1 VSFDDLDLET
11 VLDCFGLR
19 PLDKGRELN
28 GGKDNTNIAVNT
40 EAGVIVV
47 RRYELTPPE
56 FVASELDLV
65 ECLAE
70 RGYPTPPP
78 LRTVNGERFV
88 NAGKPVAL
96 FRLVPG
102 ETPEAT
108 DAALA
113 AAFGHLLGRLHIL
126 ARDWDNSRLKEI
138 DRLDL
143 LHQSTQ
149 RWLSLAGE
157 AEFREE
163 VHDFLQRH
171 SRYLESILP
180 SLRTGA
186 IHHDLHRLNVIVR
199 SGRVVAVLDFDEL
212 NRGPLVADPLRTL
225 HYIAQEDPEWR
236 LPEPLA
242 AATLNGY
249 ARRRP
254 FSPLEREA
262 LPVLFDMLNLLDAVD
277 FLQNPPDDVTNVA
290 ESPSLQIYRANRDY
304 AFAV

>member
-1 VSFDDLDLET
+1 VSFDGLDLET
-11 VLDCFGLR
+11 VLDSFGLC
-19 PLDKGRELN
+19 PLDEGHELK
-28 GGKDNTNIAVNT
+28 GGKDNINIAINT
-40 EAGVIVV
+40 EAGVMVV

-78 LRTVNGERFV
+78 LRTVDGGRFV

-96 FRLVPG
+96 FRFIPG
-102 ETPEAT
+102 ETPKVT

-113 AAFGHLLGRLHIL
+113 ATFGHLLGWLHIL
-126 ARDWDNSRLKEI
+126 ARDWDKSRLKEI
-138 DRLDL
+138 DRLGL

-149 RWLSLAGE
+149 RRLPLTGE
-157 AEFREE
+157 AGFREE
-163 VHDFLQRH
+163 VYDFLRRH
-171 SRYLESILP
+171 CRYLESILP
-180 SLRTGA
+180 HLPTGA

-199 SGRVVAVLDFDEL
+199 SERVAAVLDFDEL
-212 NRGPLVADPLRTL
+212 NRGPLAVDPLRTF

-242 AATLNGY
+242 AATLNAY
-249 ARRRP
+249 ARMRP
-254 FSPLEREA
+254 FSRLEREA

-277 FLQNPPDDVTNVA
+277 FLQDPPDDVTNVA
-290 ESPSLQIYRANRDY
+290 EAPSLQVYWANRNR